1 VPVWGRWDGPGRR
14 QRDLHSEAL
23 LPALAPQASLLNQ
36 VVAKRPCPKQA
47 RVSGRVFR
55 SLSGG
60 SAGELSD
67 MTAKTQRLLSFLFR
81 CAICAAAI
89 IWLAYRIDWANL
101 KHALASADWRL
112 VLVSLAVYG
121 PTPVVLALRLR
132 WLLAVHGV
140 AISVWQAVK
149 VTFAGNFIIGALPV
163 GTPGGDAAKAYY
175 VARDTPLKHEAVTT
189 VFVDRVIGVISLVGL
204 AGVVCLLNWK
214 NPSLSKYGRPISLA
228 VILMVVGGGVYF
240 SSRLRAL
247 LRVDRILSCLPLGN
261 HIRRIDHAA
270 LEFRNHPGRV
280 LGALFLTLVLQ
291 VIAIVSHFLAG
302 GPWAWWGWDR
312 IPGPRFRSIWRLCRS
327 ASWPEHCPSGRW
339 N

>member
-1 VPVWGRWDGPGRR
+1 
-14 QRDLHSEAL
+14 
-23 LPALAPQASLLNQ
+23 
-36 VVAKRPCPKQA
+36 
-47 RVSGRVFR
+47 
-55 SLSGG
+55 
-60 SAGELSD
+60 
-67 MTAKTQRLLSFLFR
+67 MQRLSSFLFR
-81 CAICAAAI
+81 CAICAAAV
-89 IWLAYRIDWANL
+89 IWLAYEIDWENL
-101 KHALASADWRL
+101 KLAVGRANWRL
-112 VLVSLAVYG
+112 ALVGLLVYG
-121 PTPVVLALRLR
+121 PAPVVLALRLR

-175 VARDTPLKHEAVTT
+175 IARDTPLKHEAVTT

-228 VILMVVGGGVYF
+228 VIAMVVGGGVYF
-240 SSRLRAL
+240 SSRLRSL
-247 LRVDRILSCLPLGN
+247 LRVDRALSYLPLGG

-280 LGALFLTLVLQ
+280 LGGLSLTLVLQ

-302 GPWAWWGWDR
+302 WALGMVGPSPWATLPVYLAFVPICFLAGALP
-312 IPGPRFRSIWRLCRS
+312 IGAMELIYIGLFAYNPGLGSPTPETAVSLSLLSRLIQLLWAMPGLLVVLKVGRPKPLTDVPREDQDADPVLGGG
-327 ASWPEHCPSGRW
+327 SG
-339 N
+339 